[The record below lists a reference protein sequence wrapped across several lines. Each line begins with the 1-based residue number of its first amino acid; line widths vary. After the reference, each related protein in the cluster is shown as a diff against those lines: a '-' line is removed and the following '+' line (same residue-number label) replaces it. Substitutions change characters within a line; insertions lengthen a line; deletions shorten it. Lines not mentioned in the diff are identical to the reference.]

1 VGYLLFG
8 GVGTLFGVM
17 IYFVMPL
24 AVLSFNLGLLLEIF
38 FLILLG
44 MLFGLTLIS
53 LNLQKLIELAIV
65 NLLLFFER
73 ESMKLLI
80 VKNLS
85 AHRASNKMTSII
97 YSLTLGCIIFI
108 IVAANL

>member
-1 VGYLLFG
+1 LFG